1 MHLLIV
7 WSHQI
12 AYGNNIL
19 FFYNLGFHHLKTISN
34 TTANAEEVSHSV
46 IGFTLVLGF
55 IFMLLVDQ
63 VASRHTTPVTYNV
76 VLSDGMS
83 NKFHNLDQLIVI

>member
-1 MHLLIV
+1 MTY
-7 WSHQI
+7 S
-12 AYGNNIL
+12 NNNL
-19 FFYNLGFHHLKTISN
+19 FFYNLDFHHLKTITN
-34 TTANAEEVSHSV
+34 TTASSEEVSHSI

-83 NKFHNLDQLIVI
+83 NKFYYLD